1 MTLFGATRARHE
13 TELSIEERLGLLG
26 RRSCS
31 HVADDTKRP
40 RSMGT
45 RRFTEGSLGFE
56 RIIHPLAGLPNTQL
70 ASLSV
75 QFPERV
81 YVFQAHCSTCDWQHF
96 AD

>member
-45 RRFTEGSLGFE
+45 RRFTEGSF
-56 RIIHPLAGLPNTQL
+56 GL
-70 ASLSV
+70 
-75 QFPERV
+75 
-81 YVFQAHCSTCDWQHF
+81 
-96 AD
+96 